1 MVCEATTNLPDDE
14 SPLLNNVVS
23 SDSKPD
29 PIKYWIYLYVF
40 LGIVG
45 VALLGG
51 LGYYIANNVFNKI
64 EEA

>member
-1 MVCEATTNLPDDE
+1 MVCEATTNISDDE
-14 SPLLNNVVS
+14 NPISNNVVA

-29 PIKYWIYLYVF
+29 AKKYWIYLYVF

-45 VALLGG
+45 AALLGG